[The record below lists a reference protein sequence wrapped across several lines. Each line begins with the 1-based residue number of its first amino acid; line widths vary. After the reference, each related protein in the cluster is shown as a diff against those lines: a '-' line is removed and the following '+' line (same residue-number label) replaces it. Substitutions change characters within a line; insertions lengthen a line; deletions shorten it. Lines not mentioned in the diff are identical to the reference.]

1 LDLTEGVA
9 MPAGPVNQL
18 SLAVDATGQ
27 VIAAVDATQWAGST
41 PCTEW
46 TVSDVVRHLVA
57 GNFGFAKAVDGNP
70 RPGFDVAAL
79 ADADLLAAFRD
90 SGAALVEAFGQPG
103 ALERIVA
110 VPVGQVP
117 GAVALHLRITEI
129 LVHGWDVATATG
141 QQAEFPDDLAEAE
154 LTFSR
159 GMLDKLPPGRIPFA
173 PPQSVAQDAPAIQRL
188 VACLGRNVG
197 AVRTV
202 R

>member
-1 LDLTEGVA
+1 
-9 MPAGPVNQL
+9 MPAGPVSQL
-18 SLAVDATGQ
+18 SLAIDTTGQ
-27 VIAAVDATQWAGST
+27 VIAAVDATQWAGAT

-57 GNFGFAKAVDGNP
+57 GNYGFAKAVDGQE
-70 RPGFDVAAL
+70 RPTVDEAAP

-90 SGAALVEAFGQPG
+90 SGAALVEAFSRPG

-110 VPVGQVP
+110 IPVGQVP

-141 QQAEFPDDLAEAE
+141 QEADFPGDLAEAE

-159 GMLDKLPPGRIPFA
+159 GMLGKLPPGRTPFA
-173 PPQSVAQDAPAIQRL
+173 PPQTVSQDAPAIQRL
-188 VACLGRNVG
+188 VACLGRDVG
-197 AVRTV
+197 AVRTA